1 MNASQKTTI
10 IARGIA
16 RFAAVQD
23 LAPSDARPE
32 AKAIRNHWFVWCDA
46 HPQWV
51 EFVEREQF
59 YLFDRVNAKL

>member
-1 MNASQKTTI
+1 MNASEKTRNV
-10 IARGIA
+10 AEGIA
-16 RFAAVQD
+16 RFARVQD
-23 LAPSDARPE
+23 LAPSDATPV
-32 AKAIRNHWFVWCDA
+32 AKAIRLKWQEWCDA